1 MKISELLES
10 QPELYIEKP
19 DYVTLENV
27 RIHVGEVE
35 EEEPPL
41 QNQTHSVTCETCQ
54 KAINISGNPV
64 STFRQ
69 CKWSG
74 AVVSKH
80 QACCERYKTS

>member
-1 MKISELLES
+1 MKISELL
-10 QPELYIEKP
+10 QP
-19 DYVTLENV
+19 DYVTLENEI
-27 RIHVGEVE
+27 IHIDEVE
-35 EEEPPL
+35 DL
-41 QNQTHSVTCETCQ
+41 QNQTHSVTCETCI

-80 QACCERYKTS
+80 QVCCERYKSNG

>member
-1 MKISELLES
+1 MKISELL
-10 QPELYIEKP
+10 QNQP
-19 DYVTLENV
+19 DYVTLDNTEV
-27 RIHVGEVE
+27 FITEVE
-35 EEEPPL
+35 ESPL
-41 QNQTHSVTCETCQ
+41 QNQTHSVTCETCI

-80 QACCERYKTS
+80 QACCERYKS

>member
-10 QPELYIEKP
+10 QEYILKP
-19 DYVTLENV
+19 DYVTLENEKIYV
-27 RIHVGEVE
+27 TEV

-54 KAINISGNPV
+54 KAVNISGNPV

-74 AVVSKH
+74 AAVSKH
-80 QACCERYKTS
+80 QACCEKWKSI